1 MSEFRSAVTDLVVTA
16 VAASVDLE
24 EVVACHQ
31 AVLAELTEAADQEWV
46 PALRRLAETI
56 ALTRSHAVAGVVAET
71 AVAIVAAGGPPGVV
85 LGALLDRLEEA
96 LATGDGA
103 AESLGRA
110 ARALLSRDAECR
122 ERAEERAGLR
132 AWLAAADRD

>member
-16 VAASVDLE
+16 VAARIDIE

-31 AVLAELTEAADQEWV
+31 AVLAELADAADQERV

-71 AVAIVAAGGPPGVV
+71 AVAIIAAGGPPGVV
-85 LGALLDRLEEA
+85 LGPLLDRLEEA
-96 LATGDGA
+96 LPTGDGEA
-103 AESLGRA
+103 LGRS
-110 ARALLSRDAECR
+110 ARALIDRDAECR

-132 AWLAAADRD
+132 GWLAGG